1 MSDVISR
8 KIEKAKEIL
17 SETDCTVSRVASMCG
32 YDNEEHFMRQFK
44 RIVGMT
50 PTSYR
55 HIG

>member
-32 YDNEEHFMRQFK
+32 YDNEEHFMR
-44 RIVGMT
+44 IVGMT